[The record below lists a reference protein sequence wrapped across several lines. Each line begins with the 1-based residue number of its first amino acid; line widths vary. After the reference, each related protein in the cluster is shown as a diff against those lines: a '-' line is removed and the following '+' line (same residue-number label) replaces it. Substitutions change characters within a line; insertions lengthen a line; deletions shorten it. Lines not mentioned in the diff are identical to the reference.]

1 MSFYNYMQD
10 FGQSYG
16 FYGPSPS
23 QLQSKQQKFLKN
35 FYEVD
40 PVYGGGY
47 EMPSWVASEL
57 TLKGTGE
64 NLANKPGYN
73 MAAKLLR
80 EGKGR
85 EHALAYGK
93 EVANAYD
100 ELKPMGDKAW
110 DEEYGKLTGA
120 DPNSSDIM
128 ERGGGRRAF
137 ELFMEGMKPGGILSD
152 AAVNPLI
159 ARTQQG
165 MTEARRSGQEEMGYQ
180 LAAAGVNPAMRAR
193 IAGSGAEEFTESV
206 GEAVGTQAQG
216 IKQQQYAGAQ
226 DVINL
231 MNAEEDRVKALKLE
245 KSMFDAQQAAAARAS
260 RRAGR
265 ASLISG
271 GLNLLG
277 GMMTGNVLGS
287 MLSKMQGSQSTNP
300 MFDLTDPSYSSLVS
314 GATSV
319 GVPFGGY
326 FSYGKG
332 FGGPSGGYGSYNFNP
347 FSGAPVQ
354 QFL

>member
-1 MSFYNYMQD
+1 MSFYNYMQN

-40 PVYGGGY
+40 PVYGGGGEDSGY
-47 EMPSWVASEL
+47 LPTKL

-64 NLANKPGYN
+64 DLPARGTGYS

-85 EHALAYGK
+85 EHALAYNK
-93 EVANAYD
+93 DVAKAYD
-100 ELKPMGDKAW
+100 ELKAMGDKAW

-120 DPNSSDIM
+120 DPTSSNIM

-137 ELFMEGMKPGGILSD
+137 ELFMEGMKPGGVLSD

-165 MTEARRSGQEEMGYQ
+165 MTEARRTGQEEMGYQ

-231 MNAEEDRVKALKLE
+231 MNAEEDRVKALKLQ
-245 KSMFDAQQAAAARAS
+245 KSMFDAQQAAAARAA

-277 GMMTGNVLGS
+277 GMMMGNPFAAMLGA
-287 MLSKMQGSQSTNP
+287 QGAQGANA
-300 MFDLTDPSYSSLVS
+300 MFDM
-314 GATSV
+314 TS
-319 GVPFGGY
+319 PNYQYPAFN
-326 FSYGKG
+326 
-332 FGGPSGGYGSYNFNP
+332 SGGYNPFAGGYGGYSYNP
-347 FSGAPVQ
+347 YSGGGGQ
-354 QFL
+354 MFL

>member
-23 QLQSKQQKFLKN
+23 QLQSKQQKFFED
-35 FYEVD
+35 FYTVD
-40 PVYGGGY
+40 PVFGGGG
-47 EMPSWVASEL
+47 EDSGFFPTKL

-64 NLANKPGYN
+64 VVPNKTGYS

-85 EHALAYGK
+85 EHALAYSK

-100 ELKPMGDKAW
+100 ELKAMGDKAW

-120 DPNSSDIM
+120 DPNSSNIM

-137 ELFMEGMKPGGILSD
+137 ELFMEGMKPGGVLSD

-165 MTEARRSGQEEMGYQ
+165 MTEARRAGQEEMGYQ

-216 IKQQQYAGAQ
+216 IKQQQFAGAQ

-231 MNAEEDRVKALKLE
+231 MNAEEDRVKALKLQ
-245 KSMFDAQQAAAARAS
+245 KSMFDAQQAAAARAA

-271 GLNLLG
+271 GLGLLS
-277 GMMTGNVLGS
+277 GMMSGNPFAAMQSSQGANA
-287 MLSKMQGSQSTNP
+287 MMQGGQVPMALMNYPNAYGPYNAYGGQNYNP
-300 MFDLTDPSYSSLVS
+300 FASMGLPS
-314 GATSV
+314 
-319 GVPFGGY
+319 
-326 FSYGKG
+326 
-332 FGGPSGGYGSYNFNP
+332 SGG
-347 FSGAPVQ
+347 Q